1 MSVPRVVVKVQAS
14 MLDDSF
20 CYLRNHTFGAKVRME
35 FPMVPRMPESFP
47 VLWFD
52 GGATCNTNVYAVFAC
67 GCSRN
72 TLSGYG

>member
-1 MSVPRVVVKVQAS
+1 
-14 MLDDSF
+14 
-20 CYLRNHTFGAKVRME
+20 
-35 FPMVPRMPESFP
+35 MVPRMPESIQ

-52 GGATCNTNVYAVFAC
+52 GGATCNTNVYAVFVC